1 MMESQ
6 KACRFCSKE
15 ILRKVNLLLHEDHC
29 EQNPSRG
36 VKPRRPAV
44 LQTGGGND
52 EGFHLSANSLQGA
65 AREYRLAFKTTEA
78 AEWLV
83 DLHEAITKDAYIL
96 LTEIKDEEGAL
107 FKWYLTLELT
117 FRQTVDPSI
126 VTDPPVYLHSQPVLL
141 YFGDLLT
148 NLQKAMK
155 YLVWKIDS
163 YEQEGS
169 GWVLDRLITL
179 VVSVL
184 KVDNPLMRKPID
196 RDDIDTDEEQE

>member
-1 MMESQ
+1 MESQ
-6 KACRFCSKE
+6 KACRFCDKE

-52 EGFHLSANSLQGA
+52 EG
-65 AREYRLAFKTTEA
+65 YRLAFKTTEA

-83 DLHEAITKDAYIL
+83 DLHEATTKDANIL

-117 FRQTVDPSI
+117 FRQTVDPSV

>member
-1 MMESQ
+1 MESQ

-52 EGFHLSANSLQGA
+52 EGFRLSANSLQGA

-96 LTEIKDEEGAL
+96 LTEIKD
-107 FKWYLTLELT
+107 
-117 FRQTVDPSI
+117 
-126 VTDPPVYLHSQPVLL
+126 
-141 YFGDLLT
+141 
-148 NLQKAMK
+148 
-155 YLVWKIDS
+155 
-163 YEQEGS
+163 
-169 GWVLDRLITL
+169 
-179 VVSVL
+179 
-184 KVDNPLMRKPID
+184 
-196 RDDIDTDEEQE
+196 